1 MSDLIS
7 RTTVAEEIKKVK
19 EAVKTHPKSDYNTGY
34 IHGLKRAEVII
45 EDNPTIDA
53 VPVVHG
59 EWLVLNGK
67 LVKCFE
73 CSACHALNDY
83 KTRHCPF
90 CGADMRKGGSNE

>member
-1 MSDLIS
+1 MRLID
-7 RTTVAEEIKKVK
+7 AD
-19 EAVKTHPKSDYNTGY
+19 A
-34 IHGLKRAEVII
+34 LI
-45 EDNPTIDA
+45 EDLRDSLFYSDSIPFVEDAPTIDA

-90 CGADMRKGGSNE
+90 CGADMRKGGSNEIN